1 MEPYRVLCLDG
12 GGIRGVVTAVLLE
25 RLLREFPDL
34 LSRTRLLAGT
44 SSGGILALALAHG
57 RHPSEMRR
65 LYQEHSS
72 QIFHRRS
79 IDEAPDLVRQ
89 AGAVYD
95 NRVLRR
101 ALKHQLGEATRLRDL
116 GTDVLVPAFELD
128 NRHADPVRRIWR
140 PRLFHTLEAE
150 AGEADRLA
158 WQVALYT
165 SAAPG
170 YFPSA
175 DGFVDGGMFAPN
187 PAMLAAGQAL
197 QQLPERSVERLRLLS
212 VGTGLTPRFVS
223 GGRRDWPLAEW
234 VQAGL
239 LELMLDGMAAA
250 TDLQARAL
258 MDGNYH
264 RLNPTLP
271 PGEPFSMDA
280 LGKIDELR
288 ECAEAAD
295 LEPTLEWL
303 ARCWR

>member
-1 MEPYRVLCLDG
+1 MDCYRVLCLDG
-12 GGIRGVVTAVLLE
+12 GGIRGLVTAVLLQ
-25 RLLREFPDL
+25 RLLRECPGL
-34 LSRTRLLAGT
+34 LGRAHLLAGT

-65 LYQEHSS
+65 LYQEHSAA
-72 QIFHRRS
+72 IFHRRS
-79 IDEAPDLVRQ
+79 SDDAPDLVRQ

-95 NRVLRR
+95 N
-101 ALKHQLGEATRLRDL
+101 
-116 GTDVLVPAFELD
+116 
-128 NRHADPVRRIWR
+128 WR
-140 PRLFHTLEAE
+140 PRLFHTLDPQ
-150 AGEADRLA
+150 AGEADCLA
-158 WQVALYT
+158 WKVALYT

-187 PAMLAAGQAL
+187 PTMLAVGHAL
-197 QQLPERSVERLRLLS
+197 HRDRSARTLDGLRVLS

-239 LELMLDGMAAA
+239 LELMLDGMTAA

-258 MDGNYH
+258 LGDGYH
-264 RLNPTLP
+264 RLNPALP

-280 LGKIDELR
+280 LGKLDELR
-288 ECAEAAD
+288 ECAESAD
-295 LEPTLEWL
+295 LGPTLEWL
-303 ARCWR
+303 ARCWS